1 MGSYSLM
8 VRASA
13 ERELRAV
20 PKEDL
25 RRIRRKIEA
34 LTHDPT
40 PPGSKR
46 LTGETRYR
54 LRQGDWRIVYEIDFE
69 LKVVEVVKVGH
80 RREVCRK

>member
-1 MGSYSLM
+1 M

-40 PPGSKR
+40 PQGCKR

-54 LRQGDWRIVYEIDFE
+54 LRQGDWRIVYEINFE
-69 LKVVEVVKVGH
+69 LRVVEIVKVGH
-80 RREVCRK
+80 RREVYRK